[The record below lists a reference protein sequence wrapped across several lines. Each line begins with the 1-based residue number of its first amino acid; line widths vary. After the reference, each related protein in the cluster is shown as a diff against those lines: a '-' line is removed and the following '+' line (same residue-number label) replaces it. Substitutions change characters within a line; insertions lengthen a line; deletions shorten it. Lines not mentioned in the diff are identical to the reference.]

1 MNVQHS
7 VHLYVLSFPFSMK
20 LKQPY
25 SVESSRSDIV
35 QDNFHRFKQLRHL
48 INIGREPFP
57 PEEIKKYNCESQMV
71 GFRRCIFYYSKIL
84 FFRHDKAKNS
94 IRGTLNLKRSQI
106 TVASGS
112 VRFYLPPE
120 SHHIAT
126 PSYLGCMCGCV
137 SAVCFKRN
145 LTHPS
150 CEAQTSV
157 QDAFLKKG
165 QTRQEGFKTS

>member
-1 MNVQHS
+1 MHFLLQQNT
-7 VHLYVLSFPFSMK
+7 
-20 LKQPY
+20 
-25 SVESSRSDIV
+25 
-35 QDNFHRFKQLRHL
+35 
-48 INIGREPFP
+48 
-57 PEEIKKYNCESQMV
+57 
-71 GFRRCIFYYSKIL
+71 

-126 PSYLGCMCGCV
+126 PSYLCCMCGCV

-165 QTRQEGFKTS
+165 QTRQEGFKTYCSKNAICTKGHKKNSKNHSCGFMSCHVTH